1 MILTETITP
10 GFYETDA
17 LGHINNTVIPMW
29 FEKGRVPLFKIFT
42 PDLDPNKWCLIVVR
56 LDVQFLAQTGYIDPV
71 TIKTH
76 IKRIGNSSFV
86 VTQSCIQNEIETAK
100 ADTTMVHFDYQNQK
114 STPIPDAARQALHQ
128 YLTPDANAPLAG
140 A

>member
-42 PDLDPNKWCLIVVR
+42 PDLNPKNWSLIVVR
-56 LDVQFLAQTGYIDPV
+56 IDVQFLAQTNYIDPV
-71 TIKTH
+71 TITTQV
-76 IKRIGNSSFV
+76 KRIGNSSFV
-86 VTQSCIQNEIETAK
+86 VTQSCIQNETETAK
-100 ADTTMVHFDYQNQK
+100 ADTTMVHFDYQSQK
-114 STPIPDAARQALHQ
+114 STPLPEAARKALNQ
-128 YLTPDANAPLAG
+128 YLMTEKESTSTP
-140 A
+140 

>member
-1 MILTETITP
+1 MVILTETLMP

-42 PDLDPNKWCLIVVR
+42 PDLNPRNWRLIVVR
-56 LDVQFLAQTGYIDPV
+56 IDVQFLAQTNYIDEV

-76 IKRIGNSSFV
+76 IERIGNSSFV
-86 VTQSCIQNEIETAK
+86 VGQSCFQNNIETAK
-100 ADTTMVHFDYQNQK
+100 GVTTMVHFDYQNQK
-114 STPIPDAARQALHQ
+114 SKPLSEEARQALNK
-128 YLTPDANAPLAG
+128 YLNSDQSDTND
-140 A
+140 

>member
-1 MILTETITP
+1 MLLTETITP

-42 PDLDPNKWCLIVVR
+42 PDLNPRDWALIVVR
-56 LDVQFLAQTGYIDPV
+56 IDVQFLAQTNYIDPV
-71 TIKTH
+71 TITTH
-76 IKRIGNSSFV
+76 VKKIGNSSFV
-86 VTQSCIQNEIETAK
+86 VAQSCIQNDIETAK

-114 STPIPDAARQALHQ
+114 STPLSDSARHALSQ
-128 YLTPDANAPLAG
+128 YLQPNTAN
-140 A
+140 